1 MSGRAQGGFAL
12 PLWSDPHEVWKTF
25 LYDQE
30 ADAKKRGAIPNFVT
44 DGARKSLFE
53 PVNKSHQGQ
62 MPQPAK

>member
-30 ADAKKRGAIPNFVT
+30 AVAKKRGAIPNFVT

-53 PVNKSHQGQ
+53 PVDKSRQTR
-62 MPQPAK
+62 MPQPAI